1 MYASFSDKELINS
14 YLSGSNICLEELIK
28 RHRRK
33 VFSYILLVVKDR
45 DLANDL
51 FQDTFVKVINQ
62 LRGGFYSDEGKF
74 LPWVLRIA
82 HNITI
87 DHFRKL
93 KKLNIIENS
102 ENYCALDSVKV
113 YDECIEDKLIM
124 QQILR
129 DVSKLVELLPDEQKE
144 ILNLRFYQNL
154 SFKDIADMNSISINT
169 ALGRMRYAVLNLRK
183 LAKEKNIILS
193 L

>member
-1 MYASFSDKELINS
+1 MYASFSDKELINK
-14 YLSGSNICLEELIK
+14 YLSGYNICLEELIK
-28 RHRRK
+28 RHKRK
-33 VFSYILLVVKDR
+33 VFSYIYLVVKDR
-45 DLANDL
+45 DLADDL
-51 FQDTFVKVINQ
+51 FQDTFIKVINQ
-62 LRGGFYSDEGKF
+62 LRGGFYNDEGKF

-87 DHFRKL
+87 DHFRKI

-102 ENYCALDSVKV
+102 ENFCALDNVKV

-124 QQILR
+124 NQILK
-129 DVSKLVELLPDEQKE
+129 DVSKLVELLPDEQRE

-154 SFKDIADMNSISINT
+154 SFKDIADMHNISINT